1 MLSTLTVIRTFAT
14 FKQLTCKRNKTMKV
28 ENKVEAFKTEE
39 MDNSSLYI
47 CFEGGH
53 QMQQIQGANSNRTFE
68 QQIIQMLC

>member
-1 MLSTLTVIRTFAT
+1 
-14 FKQLTCKRNKTMKV
+14 MKV

-68 QQIIQMLC
+68 EQIIQMLCWALGVNYQ

>member
-1 MLSTLTVIRTFAT
+1 
-14 FKQLTCKRNKTMKV
+14 MKV
-28 ENKVEAFKTEE
+28 ENKVEASKTEEIE

-68 QQIIQMLC
+68 EQIIQMLCWALGVNYQ